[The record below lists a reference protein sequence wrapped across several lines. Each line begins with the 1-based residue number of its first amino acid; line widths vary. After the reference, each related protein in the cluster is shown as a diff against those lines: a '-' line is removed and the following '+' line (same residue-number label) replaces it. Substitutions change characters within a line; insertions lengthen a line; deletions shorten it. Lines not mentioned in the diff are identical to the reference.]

1 MGSRLIFFFR
11 KINPSYIED
20 PTKGKTML
28 YIALCL
34 VTILSIFFAVA
45 HEEQKY
51 AAFNL
56 KARVRTLEVEN
67 AKLRAEL
74 MTDEEWDTM
83 VEQALAVSR

>member
-1 MGSRLIFFFR
+1 
-11 KINPSYIED
+11 
-20 PTKGKTML
+20 ML

-67 AKLRAEL
+67 AKLSAEL

>member
-1 MGSRLIFFFR
+1 
-11 KINPSYIED
+11 
-20 PTKGKTML
+20 ML

-67 AKLRAEL
+67 AELRAEL

>member
-1 MGSRLIFFFR
+1 
-11 KINPSYIED
+11 
-20 PTKGKTML
+20 ML

-34 VTILSIFFAVA
+34 VT
-45 HEEQKY
+45 
-51 AAFNL
+51 FNL

>member
-1 MGSRLIFFFR
+1 
-11 KINPSYIED
+11 
-20 PTKGKTML
+20 ML

-51 AAFNL
+51 TAFNL

-67 AKLRAEL
+67 AKLRDEL

>member
-1 MGSRLIFFFR
+1 
-11 KINPSYIED
+11 
-20 PTKGKTML
+20 ML

-56 KARVRTLEVEN
+56 KARVRN

-74 MTDEEWDTM
+74 MTDEEWDSM